1 MFQTLKS
8 RLTVE
13 GHLVT
18 ESPLRIGTER
28 LVEAVGTDLPVVRD
42 VDGFP
47 FIPGSSLKGALRSHL
62 EAAVRGIA
70 PPQADLRRIACDP
83 TREDQR
89 CLTDTEM
96 QDLRKE
102 YAGEVRSEKYTEAI
116 LDRLCLVCRTFGSPW
131 LASPVRILDLPV
143 VEGEWFDEF
152 DVRNGV
158 AIDRDKGTAAE
169 GRLYDYEV
177 VPAGTRFSLYIAGEN
192 LEDWQRGL
200 LWLGI
205 RALEGGQVPLGGFT
219 SRGMGWVRLVD
230 WQARWVGPDDPV
242 VLLSG
247 GKGHP
252 IDQKTAQKWVRALY
266 AKVGEVG
273 NA

>member
-116 LDRLCLVCRTFGSPW
+116 LDRLCLVCRTFGSPG

-247 GKGHP
+247 GDP
-252 IDQKTAQKWVRALY
+252 VSRQAIV
-266 AKVGEVG
+266 VGRR
-273 NA
+273 